1 MAACERSLCVCP
13 TANICYVT
21 VTQPTLCVFQTATIS
36 RVLVAQKQLKHVR
49 YKAATFLVHVPAC
62 HLYCGC
68 QPTLQRC
75 SVLLGEREERL
86 HGGDLAYEEDVGQQ
100 SARRL
105 VEGRQLPT
113 ANHVIVKTN
122 PRDRAALLHVR
133 SSYMCI
139 FIIHT
144 T

>member
-1 MAACERSLCVCP
+1 MS
-13 TANICYVT
+13 
-21 VTQPTLCVFQTATIS
+21 F
-36 RVLVAQKQLKHVR
+36 
-49 YKAATFLVHVPAC
+49 F
-62 HLYCGC
+62 LYCGC
-68 QPTLQRC
+68 QPTLQCGSVLLLLTLERGG
-75 SVLLGEREERL
+75 VLLGEREERL
-86 HGGDLAYEEDVGQQ
+86 HGGDLTHEEDVGQQ

-113 ANHVIVKTN
+113 ANHVIVKTK